1 MDKQRKILVVSFQ
14 SLTATSGQG
23 MARLGYALSKE
34 LHKRGLLKAF
44 IVHSK
49 GKFDTP
55 FPSEPVSVFSR
66 YYLFAL
72 NKINSFFKFQTH
84 GFRFIQ
90 ERLFDWFC
98 SMKLDNSVGLL
109 FATQPH
115 LKRTFKKAKQLGIK
129 TVLLSGTPEDNYMFK
144 LVSDENKI
152 IGTTEI
158 DAYTYKPRTDYFND
172 AMKYLDVAIGFFP
185 TVYDTFKASP
195 SFKGTTV
202 RMTGHMTPDFSY
214 YDTRNKKKAGGKF
227 IVGFLSYTVV
237 LKGLHY
243 LLEAWQNILAKHDIQ
258 DIELI
263 VGGPMN
269 PVMDSYVKKHFSNL
283 KQVTYAGHVK
293 NISDFMQK
301 LDLFVVPS
309 ILEGGPMSALEAA
322 HYAVPVLITRNAGS
336 YELIERGEGGGYVVP
351 IRDAKAI
358 EDNIIWAYNNKEQ
371 NAKKGLVAK
380 QNLANYSFNTFIE
393 ELAHFL
399 QSELNGK

>member
-34 LHKRGLLKAF
+34 LHKRGVLKMF

-55 FPSEPVSVFSR
+55 FPSEPVSFFSR
-66 YYLFAL
+66 YYLFIL

-84 GFRFIQ
+84 GFRFTQ

-98 SMKLDNSVGLL
+98 SMKLDKSIGVL

-152 IGTTEI
+152 IGTKEI

-172 AMKYLDVAIGFFP
+172 AMKHLDVAIGFFP
-185 TVYDTFKASP
+185 TVYDTFKESP

-202 RMTGHMTPDFSY
+202 RMTGHMTPDFPY
-214 YDTRNKKKAGGKF
+214 YDPSSRKKPGGKF
-227 IVGFLSYTVV
+227 IVGFVSYTVV

-243 LLEAWQNILAKHDIQ
+243 LLEAWQNIMAKHDIQ

-283 KQVTYAGHVK
+283 KHVTYAGHVK
-293 NISDFMQK
+293 DIAGFMQK

-358 EDNIIWAYNNKEQ
+358 EDNIMWAYNNKEQ
-371 NAKKGLVAK
+371 NAQKGLVAK

-393 ELAHFL
+393 ELADYL
-399 QSELNGK
+399 QEELNGK